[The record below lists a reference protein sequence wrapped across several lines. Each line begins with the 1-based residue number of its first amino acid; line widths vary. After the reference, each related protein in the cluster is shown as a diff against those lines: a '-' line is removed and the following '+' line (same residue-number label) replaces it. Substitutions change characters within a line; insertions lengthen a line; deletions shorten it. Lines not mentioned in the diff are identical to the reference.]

1 MKKMEEKQN
10 KPSLLKR
17 FFSPEIVR
25 LIRFTLIG
33 GVNTAVDYGVF
44 FLLHTLLSVGS
55 LISQVISFSSGVIC
69 SYFLNRRFTF
79 KAQGKMTTSEIIKFI
94 ILNLIAMGSSVLVVW
109 VFETYFNI
117 SPYIAKLASML
128 VSFTINYIGN
138 RFFIFKSEVDKQSKN
153 SDNIS
158 QE

>member
-1 MKKMEEKQN
+1 MEEKQN

-55 LISQVISFSSGVIC
+55 LISQVIS
-69 SYFLNRRFTF
+69 
-79 KAQGKMTTSEIIKFI
+79 TSEIIKFI

-109 VFETYFNI
+109 VFETYFHI

>member
-1 MKKMEEKQN
+1 MEEKQN

-44 FLLHTLLSVGS
+44 FLLHTLLHVGS
-55 LISQVISFSSGVIC
+55 LISQVISFSSGVVC

-79 KAQGKMTTSEIIKFI
+79 KAKNKMSTAEVIKFI

-109 VFETYFNI
+109 VFETYFHI

-128 VSFTINYIGN
+128 VSFTINYVGN
-138 RFFIFKSEVDKQSKN
+138 RFFIFKAEVDNQTQN
-153 SDNIS
+153 NHNPT

>member
-1 MKKMEEKQN
+1 MEENNK
-10 KPSLLKR
+10 KPSILERL
-17 FFSPEIVR
+17 FSPEIVR

-33 GVNTAVDYGVF
+33 GINTAVDYGVF

-55 LISQVISFSSGVIC
+55 LIAQVISFSSGVIC
-69 SYFLNRRFTF
+69 SYFLNRHFTF
-79 KAQGKMTTSEIIKFI
+79 KAQNKMTTSEVIKFV

-109 VFETYFNI
+109 ICETYLGI

-138 RFFIFKSEVDKQSKN
+138 RFFIFKAQVDNQSKK
-153 SDNIS
+153 
-158 QE
+158 